1 MNRIL
6 LFIVMLM
13 CPVPWIY
20 GQEISF
26 KSKGIEAGVRQHLG
40 IDVTSPI
47 TTEQI
52 DSITNIDLSSLEIS
66 DINDLAYMPNLRNL
80 DLHDNDIEN
89 ITPLLVLESLQ
100 KVNLSHNKLTS
111 IFALS
116 FSRSTKM
123 EVDVSFNHITDFSI
137 FSTLTPCQFTIYGV
151 GLQTIK
157 DAPYFLVRYL
167 YSDGTETKPSVYC
180 RVDATTTEQ
189 AQMIVQ
195 DMSQSVATDD
205 QPHVYELGSGIKGT
219 QQVKVTDGFNT
230 DSTYLVP
237 LKIVQVQ
244 PSESVTIET
253 ELPENYDLYFS
264 PAQNGTLSND
274 TGTLTFNAS
283 STFEYEEIFYTFYR
297 GGELKGLS
305 KIILTKND
313 VTNVINTTIDNEK
326 MKISLTSDILSV
338 RCSPNLLS
346 EKSVIEVYDIAG
358 RAIVSQRID
367 SSQGIDEKIHI
378 PRIPKDIII
387 VRVKSGHKCYV
398 EKCTV
403 K

>member
-1 MNRIL
+1 MKKLLIIGLLIL
-6 LFIVMLM
+6 SICSTISAQVMFHSNEFE
-13 CPVPWIY
+13 V
-20 GQEISF
+20 
-26 KSKGIEAGVRQHLG
+26 GIKNHLG
-40 IDVTSPI
+40 LNGSENVTASILDTI
-47 TTEQI
+47 TRLDLSGLGISDLRDIRYLPNLQY
-52 DSITNIDLSSLEIS
+52 IDLSYNKIEDVKSLVLLES
-66 DINDLAYMPNLRNL
+66 LREVNLRNNEL
-80 DLHDNDIEN
+80 
-89 ITPLLVLESLQ
+89 
-100 KVNLSHNKLTS
+100 KS
-111 IFALS
+111 ISALA
-116 FSRSTKM
+116 FSYSKEM

-367 SSQGIDEKIHI
+367 SSLGIDEQIHI

>member
-1 MNRIL
+1 MKKLLIIGLLIL
-6 LFIVMLM
+6 SICSTIPAQVMFHSNEFE
-13 CPVPWIY
+13 V
-20 GQEISF
+20 
-26 KSKGIEAGVRQHLG
+26 GIKNHLG
-40 IDVTSPI
+40 LNESENVTASILDTI
-47 TTEQI
+47 TRLDLSGLGISDLRDIRYLPNLQY
-52 DSITNIDLSSLEIS
+52 IDLSYNKIEDVKSLVLLES
-66 DINDLAYMPNLRNL
+66 LREVNLRNNEL
-80 DLHDNDIEN
+80 
-89 ITPLLVLESLQ
+89 
-100 KVNLSHNKLTS
+100 KS
-111 IFALS
+111 ISALA
-116 FSRSTKM
+116 FSYSKEM

-205 QPHVYELGSGIKGT
+205 QPHVYELGSCIKGT

-367 SSQGIDEKIHI
+367 SSLGIDEKIHI